1 MSIQETRAKFG
12 TFSLFYLQVLQS
24 AGNLALGH
32 FSFLVFTREAQN
44 NNFNLPFFSVS
55 LETLF
60 SVEERRLL
68 LLCNRDNKDLSLLL
82 LGLNGPRLGPKIT

>member
-55 LETLF
+55 LETLSSPLKKEGF
-60 SVEERRLL
+60 SCFAIGTN
-68 LLCNRDNKDLSLLL
+68 LCCPS
-82 LGLNGPRLGPKIT
+82 